1 MFLWLTW
8 RSSQHPGRAT
18 VWRSN
23 QQRSVKAWLPKHP
36 INLDLGRVHSEEAVP
51 LADQEGDYEDS
62 STARLIEVPLGFI
75 VSTNVTDL
83 KDYVSLW
90 GSPWGISS
98 SFTFCALSFNDFSFI
113 CHSYKWGKGG
123 ERRRNSIAS
132 KNMVLA
138 ESVTAGD
145 LSALIGG
152 WIRSWRMATCSGLM
166 WSKGSCRLS
175 PVFKAVSRSELRCQD
190 TERSSAG
197 GAWKLELN
205 INVRAPDSHKLII
218 V

>member
-51 LADQEGDYEDS
+51 LPDQEGDYEEGDYEDS

-83 KDYVSLW
+83 KDY
-90 GSPWGISS
+90 SS

-123 ERRRNSIAS
+123 KEKEILLQAR
-132 KNMVLA
+132 
-138 ESVTAGD
+138 T
-145 LSALIGG
+145 
-152 WIRSWRMATCSGLM
+152 WY
-166 WSKGSCRLS
+166 
-175 PVFKAVSRSELRCQD
+175 
-190 TERSSAG
+190 
-197 GAWKLELN
+197 
-205 INVRAPDSHKLII
+205 
-218 V
+218 